1 MLPFPLKLFSAIR
14 FITIVLF
21 DKQRFRY
28 VSNPILFLKWVIH
41 IWRVQCYG
49 CLHGSLSIS
58 MRVCKCVCRNLFFGY
73 YINFHCGWII
83 IIIKLDCESNIIDG
97 FCEQKSKQIRAFVC
111 TQTAFRFYFHRICFF
126 VTTVG
131 WMPFLFVS
139 FNSMSSNE
147 YVRIFFTKPLTP
159 HRIKSRSLNRIKS
172 RRRAPT
178 TETRSSRLFSKKKCC
193 AYLDFVALIFC
204 LGGSLKPLYFPSLVR
219 FLQSQGCFAGVE
231 TEYMAQMKQK
241 DGKHFFILNR
251 RNNRMNKQK
260 KNPSPLEPAFFLHI
274 LPLWYP
280 TIGVNWI
287 VCIQLKTICTD
298 RSPLVQRACV
308 HHQQAELRVLLESF
322 ASMLLLLLALMVI
335 EPYCSTSIFR
345 TWWFNLINTTRSKI
359 NVCLSILVYLIFCSI
374 HSDCELLILFQ
385 IRGNL
390 HR

>member
-1 MLPFPLKLFSAIR
+1 M
-14 FITIVLF
+14 
-21 DKQRFRY
+21 QRFRY

-41 IWRVQCYG
+41 IWRIQCYG

-260 KNPSPLEPAFFLHI
+260 KNPSPLEPFFFTY
-274 LPLWYP
+274 YP
-280 TIGVNWI
+280 YDIQQSGSIGLSAYNLKQYVQI
-287 VCIQLKTICTD
+287 EVHLYSVRVCTTSRLNYGFYLK
-298 RSPLVQRACV
+298 
-308 HHQQAELRVLLESF
+308 VLLQCCCCCWRWWLSNRIV
-322 ASMLLLLLALMVI
+322 LLRYS
-335 EPYCSTSIFR
+335 EHDGST
-345 TWWFNLINTTRSKI
+345 
-359 NVCLSILVYLIFCSI
+359 
-374 HSDCELLILFQ
+374 
-385 IRGNL
+385 
-390 HR
+390 